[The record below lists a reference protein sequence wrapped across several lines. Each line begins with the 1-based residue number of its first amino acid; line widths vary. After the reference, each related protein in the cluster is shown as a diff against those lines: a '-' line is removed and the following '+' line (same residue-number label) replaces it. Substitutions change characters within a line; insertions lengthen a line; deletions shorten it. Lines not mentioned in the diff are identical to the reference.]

1 MEKKHYVIIILIVII
16 TILGIG
22 IILGSG
28 THHEKT
34 YEQYN
39 FSATCSI
46 ELPTWIKF
54 NNGAGDLNSNSN
66 IGGSNVASTTKALF
80 GNNEVMQITYSRST
94 VDGASVGADLNDQM
108 SLDQNGK
115 KVYTRMVMNK
125 ETGESISVMGENE
138 EVVNYIADHVKF
150 NGKTANKTNASQAT
164 TASNSEPVSNGD
176 AKNNDNSKNDD
187 GIQRDGRYD
196 GRFDNRVDLNEAYNA
211 GYSDGV
217 QSYDSSSVETTT
229 DHSGSSSGKGSSSSG
244 SNVVTTSDDSTY

>member
-28 THHEKT
+28 TPHEKT
-34 YEQYN
+34 YEPYN

-150 NGKTANKTNASQAT
+150 NGKTANKTNTSEAT
-164 TASNSEPVSNGD
+164 TASNSEPASNSD

-196 GRFDNRVDLNEAYNA
+196 GRFDNRVDLNDAYNA
-211 GYSDGV
+211 GYSDGR
-217 QSYDSSSVETTT
+217 QSYDSSDYYDS
-229 DHSGSSSGKGSSSSG
+229 GSSSSG
-244 SNVVTTSDDSTY
+244 SGSSSSSQGSGDTTA